1 VGLELVDRGVPREH
15 YPVAIDGQV
24 VGWVTTGM
32 KAPTLDAFLA
42 LAYVPAANAKLGSEV
57 DIVIRDQP
65 KKAKVV
71 KRPFYTP
78 AYRR

>member
-1 VGLELVDRGVPREH
+1 M
-15 YPVAIDGQV
+15 AIDGQV

-32 KAPTLDAFLA
+32 KAPTLDTFLA
-42 LAYVPAANAKLGSEV
+42 LAYVPAASAKLGSEV
-57 DIVIRDQP
+57 DIIIRDQP

-71 KRPFYTP
+71 KRPFYIP